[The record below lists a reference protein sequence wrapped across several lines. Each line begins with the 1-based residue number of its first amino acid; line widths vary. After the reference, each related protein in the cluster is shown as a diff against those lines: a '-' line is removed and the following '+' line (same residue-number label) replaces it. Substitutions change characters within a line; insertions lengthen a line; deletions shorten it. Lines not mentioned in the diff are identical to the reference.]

1 MTKIHLKTVIENAS
15 LNQTRDKFSIVFD
28 QWQFSSYY
36 KGMTDTI
43 KRISKLEEQVSELLG
58 LCQRLS
64 EDNIELRSQLQRLT
78 SERSTLIEQKE
89 KVRVQVESMITRL
102 RSMEK
107 A

>member
-1 MTKIHLKTVIENAS
+1 MN
-15 LNQTRDKFSIVFD
+15 N
-28 QWQFSSYY
+28 
-36 KGMTDTI
+36 TI
-43 KRISKLEEQVSELLG
+43 TRISKLEEQVEELLN

-64 EDNIELRSQLQRLT
+64 DDNKDLRIQLQQLV
-78 SERSTLIEQKE
+78 SERSNLIEQKE